1 MLPGMTNHP
10 PFAALV
16 QRQLE
21 AYNARDAGAFA
32 ACFSTGVRCQRHPDE
47 PAFLVGRAALHDY
60 YTRER
65 FVHEGLHAQLVH
77 RIELG
82 ARVLDAAQSRST
94 VASSSRRCSRPAS
107 SRTASQRRRVQVT
120 AITCP
125 APDRA
130 MP

>member
-60 YTRER
+60 YARER

-82 ARVLDAAQSRST
+82 ARVLDHERVVGLPGGPREV
-94 VASSSRRCSRPAS
+94 VAIYEQGADGLIGRVWFIAPA
-107 SRTASQRRRVQVT
+107 
-120 AITCP
+120 
-125 APDRA
+125 
-130 MP
+130 